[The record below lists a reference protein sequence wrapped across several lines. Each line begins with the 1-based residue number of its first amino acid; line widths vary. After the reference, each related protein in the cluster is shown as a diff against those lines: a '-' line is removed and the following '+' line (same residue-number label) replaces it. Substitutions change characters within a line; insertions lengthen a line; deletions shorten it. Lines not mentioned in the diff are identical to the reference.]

1 MENWLTFF
9 AENNGGLMFAAL
21 GAAMATI
28 FAGIGSSKGVGITGE
43 AAAALTTEQP
53 EKFGQALILQ
63 LLPGTQG
70 LYGFVIAFL
79 IFLNTG
85 ADTTLAQG
93 LYMFMAALPIA
104 FTGLF
109 SGISQGRVASA
120 GIQILAKK
128 PEHATKG
135 IIYSAMVETYAI
147 LGFVISF
154 LLVLN
159 G

>member
-1 MENWLTFF
+1 MEYLINNSGGIIF
-9 AENNGGLMFAAL
+9 AIL
-21 GAAMATI
+21 GMATATI
-28 FAGIGSSKGVGITGE
+28 FSGIGSSKGVGMTGE
-43 AAAALTTEQP
+43 AAAALTTSQP

-79 IFLNTG
+79 IFTNLSW
-85 ADTTLAQG
+85 DLSVVQG
-93 LYMFMAALPIA
+93 LGYLGASLPIA

-109 SGISQGRVASA
+109 SGIAQGKVAAA

-128 PEHATKG
+128 PEHSTKG
-135 IIYSAMVETYAI
+135 IIYAAMVETYAI

-154 LLVLN
+154 LLV
-159 G
+159 GQV

>member
-1 MENWLTFF
+1 MMEYLINNSGGIIF
-9 AENNGGLMFAAL
+9 AIL
-21 GAAMATI
+21 GMATATI
-28 FAGIGSSKGVGITGE
+28 FSGIGSSKGVGMTGE
-43 AAAALTTEQP
+43 AAAALTTSQP

-79 IFLNTG
+79 IFTNLSW
-85 ADTTLAQG
+85 DLSVVQG
-93 LYMFMAALPIA
+93 LGYLGASLPIA

-109 SGISQGRVASA
+109 SGIAQGKVAAA

-128 PEHATKG
+128 PEHSTKG
-135 IIYSAMVETYAI
+135 IIYAAMVETYAI

-154 LLVLN
+154 LLV
-159 G
+159 GQV

>member
-1 MENWLTFF
+1 MMDYLISQ
-9 AENNGGLMFAAL
+9 NGGMVFAVL
-21 GAAMATI
+21 AMATATI
-28 FAGIGSSKGVGITGE
+28 FSGIGSAKGVGMTGE
-43 AAAALTTEQP
+43 AAAALTTSQP

-70 LYGFVIAFL
+70 LYGFVIDL
-79 IFLNTG
+79 GN
-85 ADTTLAQG
+85 DMSVVQG
-93 LYMFMAALPIA
+93 LNFLGASLPIA

-109 SGISQGRVASA
+109 SGIAQGKVAAA

-135 IIYSAMVETYAI
+135 IIFAAMVETYAI

-159 G
+159 A

>member
-1 MENWLTFF
+1 MEYLINNSGGIIF
-9 AENNGGLMFAAL
+9 AIL
-21 GAAMATI
+21 GMATATI
-28 FAGIGSSKGVGITGE
+28 FSGIGSSKGVGMTGE
-43 AAAALTTEQP
+43 AAAALTTSQP

-79 IFLNTG
+79 IFTNLSG
-85 ADTTLAQG
+85 DLSVVQG
-93 LYMFMAALPIA
+93 LGYLGASLPIA

-109 SGISQGRVASA
+109 SGIAQGKVAAA

-128 PEHATKG
+128 PEHSTKG
-135 IIYSAMVETYAI
+135 IIYAAMVETYAI

-154 LLVLN
+154 LLV
-159 G
+159 GQV

>member
-28 FAGIGSSKGVGITGE
+28 FAGIGSSKGVGMTGE

-93 LYMFMAALPIA
+93 MYMFMASLPIA

>member
-1 MENWLTFF
+1 MIEYLINNSGGIIF
-9 AENNGGLMFAAL
+9 AIL
-21 GAAMATI
+21 GMATATI
-28 FAGIGSSKGVGITGE
+28 FSGIGSSKGVGMTGE
-43 AAAALTTEQP
+43 AAAALTTSQP

-79 IFLNTG
+79 IFTNLSG
-85 ADTTLAQG
+85 DLSVVQG
-93 LYMFMAALPIA
+93 LGYLGASLPIA

-109 SGISQGRVASA
+109 SGIAQGKVAAA

-128 PEHATKG
+128 PEHSTKG
-135 IIYSAMVETYAI
+135 IIYAAMVETYAI

-154 LLVLN
+154 LLV
-159 G
+159 GQV

>member
-28 FAGIGSSKGVGITGE
+28 FSGIGSSKGVGMTGE

>member
-1 MENWLTFF
+1 METFTSYLIG
-9 AENNGGLMFAAL
+9 NGGLVFAAL
-21 GAAMATI
+21 GIAFATF
-28 FAGIGSSKGVGITGE
+28 FAGTGSAKGVGIAGE

-53 EKFGQALILQ
+53 EKFGQSLILM

-85 ADTTLAQG
+85 LDTSLAEG
-93 LYMFMAALPIA
+93 MYMFMASLPIA
-104 FTGLF
+104 FTGLT
-109 SGISQGRVASA
+109 SGVAQGRVAAA
-120 GIQILAKK
+120 GIQILAKR

-135 IIYSAMVETYAI
+135 IVYAAMVETYAI

-154 LLVLN
+154 LMIFN
-159 G
+159 A

>member
-1 MENWLTFF
+1 MMEYLINNSGGIIF
-9 AENNGGLMFAAL
+9 AIL
-21 GAAMATI
+21 GMATATI
-28 FAGIGSSKGVGITGE
+28 FSGIGSSKGVGMTGE
-43 AAAALTTEQP
+43 AAAALTTSQP

-79 IFLNTG
+79 IFTNLTNDLTVV
-85 ADTTLAQG
+85 QG
-93 LYMFMAALPIA
+93 LGYLGASLPIA

-109 SGISQGRVASA
+109 SGIAQGKVAAA

-128 PEHATKG
+128 PEHSTKG
-135 IIYSAMVETYAI
+135 IIYAAMVETYAI

-154 LLVLN
+154 LLV
-159 G
+159 GQV